1 MNLSLHRA
9 AMADVKD
16 NKLLLAEMDLY
27 LNRGCKEGTGP
38 SVIDLDAQKEARMIQ
53 LTDLQMNFLVQR

>member
-1 MNLSLHRA
+1 MNQAEVIHSSWVKCYDMNLSLLRA

-16 NKLLLAEMDLY
+16 NKLLLAKMDLY

-38 SVIDLDAQKEARMIQ
+38 SVVDLDA
-53 LTDLQMNFLVQR
+53 